1 MPQPDQ
7 WDVPMLATILRR
19 RARSIAL
26 LALVAM
32 AAALAF
38 SLLQTRQYTATAGV
52 LFRQQ
57 NLDQTLLGTSALPP
71 SSDPTRQASTDL
83 TLASLPTIAE
93 QAGKAI
99 VPSLSREQVQRK
111 ISISSTSESDVV
123 NVAATDRAPARAAA
137 IANAYAAQVVQA
149 QRTTDREAL
158 SAARAQLQA
167 QLTALGAARQNSAE
181 AKALTAR
188 LQQLTVVASLQTG
201 EAEIV
206 QPALTPTS
214 PSSPTTPRNVVLGLL
229 VGLVLGVALALVREG
244 SDRRVK
250 DVDGLEEIFGAPVL
264 AAVTDMHD
272 ADAATES
279 FRTLRAQLRYF
290 SVDRNIRTV
299 LVTSAVAG
307 EGKTTVAS
315 NLALAAGAVS
325 GSRTLLIEADLR
337 KGDLAGVLGVEQSPG
352 LVQVLSGEAQ
362 LHSAIQRPAHFGES
376 REDEAPPA
384 FDVLVA
390 GAYPPNAA
398 EMLESQSMAALL
410 ARASADYDLIIIDTA
425 PLLLVA
431 DATPLLR
438 SVSGVLAVASLG
450 DTKRDALRF
459 LAKQLKQVDAPVL
472 GLVANRVLAQDVAGG
487 YGYGYGYHSSEQRSA
502 SPPAA
507 IAESGGMTQLTASP
521 LEHEGATA
529 NPTGRIPV

>member
-1 MPQPDQ
+1 MPQTDQ
-7 WDVPMLATILRR
+7 WDVPMFATILRR
-19 RARSIAL
+19 RARSIVL

-38 SLLQTRQYTATAGV
+38 SLLQARQYTATAGV

-57 NLDQTLLGTSALPP
+57 NLAQTLLGSSALPP
-71 SSDPTRQASTDL
+71 STDPTRQASTDL
-83 TLASLPTIAE
+83 TLVSLPDIAE
-93 QAGKAI
+93 QTGKALT
-99 VPSLSREQVQRK
+99 PSLSREQVQHK
-111 ISISSTSESDVV
+111 ISVSASSESDVV
-123 NVAATDRAPARAAA
+123 DIAATDREPARATD
-137 IANAYAAQVVQA
+137 IANAYAAQAVQS

-158 SAARAQLQA
+158 STAKAQLQA
-167 QLTALGAARQNSAE
+167 QLTALGASRQNSAE
-181 AKALTAR
+181 AKALTAH
-188 LQQLTVVASLQTG
+188 LQQLAVVASLQTG

-206 QPALTPTS
+206 QPALEPSS
-214 PSSPTTPRNVVLGLL
+214 PSSPTTARNVVLGLL
-229 VGLVLGVALALVREG
+229 VGLVLGIALALVREG

-250 DVDGLEEIFGAPVL
+250 DVDALEEIFGAPVL
-264 AAVTDMHD
+264 AAITDMDD

-315 NLALAAGAVS
+315 NLALAAGAIS

-337 KGDLAGVLGVEQSPG
+337 KGDLAGVLGVKQSPG
-352 LVQVLSGEAQ
+352 LVQVLSGEAH
-362 LHSAIQRPAHFGES
+362 LHSAIQRPTHFGEG
-376 REDEAPPA
+376 DGPAA

-410 ARASADYDLIIIDTA
+410 ARASADYDLIVIDTA

-438 SVSGVLAVASLG
+438 SVSGVLAVASVG
-450 DTKRDALRF
+450 DTKSDALHF

-487 YGYGYGYHSSEQRSA
+487 YGYGYGYGSAEQRS
-502 SPPAA
+502 SPAGAVP
-507 IAESGGMTQLTASP
+507 EGDGMSQLTAFAREPES
-521 LEHEGATA
+521 AV
-529 NPTGRIPV
+529 NPIGRIQA

>member
-1 MPQPDQ
+1 MPQTDQ
-7 WDVPMLATILRR
+7 WDVPMFATILRR
-19 RARSIAL
+19 RARSIVL

-38 SLLQTRQYTATAGV
+38 SLLQARQYTATAGV

-57 NLDQTLLGTSALPP
+57 NLDQTLLGSSALPP
-71 SSDPTRQASTDL
+71 SNDPTRQASTDL
-83 TLASLPTIAE
+83 TLISLPAIAA
-93 QAGKAI
+93 QTGKALT
-99 VPSLSREQVQRK
+99 PSLSREQVQRK
-111 ISISSTSESDVV
+111 ISISASSESDVFDI
-123 NVAATDRAPARAAA
+123 AATDRTPARATA
-137 IANAYAAQVVQA
+137 IANAYAAQAVQS

-158 SAARAQLQA
+158 STAKAQLQA
-167 QLTALGAARQNSAE
+167 QLTALGASRQNSAE
-181 AKALTAR
+181 ARALTAR

-206 QPALTPTS
+206 QPALEPSS
-214 PSSPTTPRNVVLGLL
+214 PSSPTTARNVVLGLL
-229 VGLVLGVALALVREG
+229 VGLVLGIALALVREG

-250 DVDGLEEIFGAPVL
+250 DVDALEEIFGAPVL
-264 AAVTDMHD
+264 AAITDMD
-272 ADAATES
+272 DVDAATES

-315 NLALAAGAVS
+315 NLALAAGAIS

-337 KGDLAGVLGVEQSPG
+337 KGDLAGVLGVKQSPG
-352 LVQVLSGEAQ
+352 LVQVLSGEAH
-362 LHSAIQRPAHFGES
+362 LHSAIQRPTHFGEQ
-376 REDEAPPA
+376 REGDSPAA

-410 ARASADYDLIIIDTA
+410 ARASADYDLIVIDTA

-438 SVSGVLAVASLG
+438 SVSGVLAVASVG
-450 DTKRDALRF
+450 DTKSDALHF

-487 YGYGYGYHSSEQRSA
+487 YGYGYGYGSAEQRS
-502 SPPAA
+502 SPAGA
-507 IAESGGMTQLTASP
+507 IPEGDGMSQLTAFAREP
-521 LEHEGATA
+521 EGAV
-529 NPTGRIPV
+529 NPTGRIQA

>member
-1 MPQPDQ
+1 MSQPDQ

-19 RARSIAL
+19 RARSIVL

-57 NLDQTLLGTSALPP
+57 NLAQTLLGASALPP

-83 TLASLPTIAE
+83 TLASLPSIAE
-93 QAGKAI
+93 QAGKTIA
-99 VPSLSREQVQRK
+99 PSLSREQVQHK
-111 ISISSTSESDVV
+111 ISISATSESDVV
-123 NVAATDRAPARAAA
+123 DVAATDRKPARAAA
-137 IANAYAAQVVQA
+137 IANSYAAQVVQA

-158 SAARAQLQA
+158 SAAKAQVQA
-167 QLTALGAARQNSAE
+167 QLTALGRARQHSAE
-181 AKALTAR
+181 AQALIAR
-188 LQQLTVVASLQTG
+188 EQQLTVVASLQTG

-214 PSSPTTPRNVVLGLL
+214 PSSPTTVRNAVLGLL
-229 VGLVLGVALALVREG
+229 VGLVLGIALAFVREG
-244 SDRRVK
+244 SDRRIK
-250 DVDGLEEIFGAPVL
+250 DVESLEEIFGAPVL
-264 AAVTDMHD
+264 AAVTDMED

-290 SVDRNIRTV
+290 SIDRNIRTV
-299 LVTSAVAG
+299 LVTSAIAG

-315 NLALAAGAVS
+315 HLALAAGAVP

-337 KGDLAGVLGVEQSPG
+337 KGDLAGVLGVKQSPG
-352 LVQVLSGEAQ
+352 LVQVLSGEAH
-362 LHSAIQRPAHFGES
+362 LHNAIQRPARFGEG
-376 REDEAPPA
+376 REGEEPPA

-398 EMLESQSMAALL
+398 EILESQSMAALL
-410 ARASADYDLIIIDTA
+410 ARASADYDLIVIDTA

-438 SVSGVLAVASLG
+438 SVSGVIAVASLG
-450 DTKRDALRF
+450 DTKRDALKF
-459 LAKQLKQVDAPVL
+459 LAKQLRQVDAPVL
-472 GLVANRVLAQDVAGG
+472 GLVANRVLQGDVAGG
-487 YGYGYGYHSSEQRSA
+487 YGYGYGYSSTEQRTSPDVAASTGPDLLSMSA
-502 SPPAA
+502 P
-507 IAESGGMTQLTASP
+507 ER
-521 LEHEGATA
+521 EDAT
-529 NPTGRIPV
+529 NPTSHISL

>member
-1 MPQPDQ
+1 
-7 WDVPMLATILRR
+7 MLATILRR
-19 RARSIAL
+19 RARSILL

-38 SLLQTRQYTATAGV
+38 SLLQARQYTATAGV

-57 NLDQTLLGTSALPP
+57 NLDQTLLGASALPP
-71 SSDPTRQASTDL
+71 STDPTRQASTDL
-83 TLASLPTIAE
+83 TLVSLPEIAE
-93 QAGKAI
+93 QTGKTLA
-99 VPSLSREQVQRK
+99 PSLSRAEVQRK
-111 ISISSTSESDVV
+111 ISVSSTSESDVV
-123 NVAATDRAPARAAA
+123 DIAASDRTPSRAAD
-137 IANAYAAQVVQA
+137 IANAYAAQVVQS
-149 QRTTDREAL
+149 QRASDRAAV
-158 SAARAQLQA
+158 SAAKAQLQA
-167 QLTALGAARQNSAE
+167 QLTALGAAAQNSPE
-181 AKALTAR
+181 AKALLAR
-188 LQQLTVVASLQTG
+188 EQQLTVVASLQTG

-206 QPALTPTS
+206 QPALQPTS
-214 PSSPTTPRNVVLGLL
+214 PSSPTTVRNTVLGLL
-229 VGLVLGVALALVREG
+229 VGLVLGIALALVREG

-250 DVDGLEEIFGAPVL
+250 DVESLEEIFGAPVL
-264 AAVTDMHD
+264 AAVTDMAD

-290 SVDRNIRTV
+290 SIDRNIRTV

-315 NLALAAGAVS
+315 HLARAAGAVP

-337 KGDLAGVLGVEQSPG
+337 KGDLADVLGVEQSPG
-352 LVQVLSGEAQ
+352 LVQVLSGEVD
-362 LHSAIQRPAHFGES
+362 LHSAIRRPERFGEDDS
-376 REDEAPPA
+376 EGPVA

-438 SVSGVLAVASLG
+438 SVSGVLAVASLE

-487 YGYGYGYHSSEQRSA
+487 YGYGYGYHSSEQRS
-502 SPPAA
+502 SPDAA
-507 IAESGGMTQLTASP
+507 LAPGEGGTGLGSTTSAQDHQAQT
-521 LEHEGATA
+521 T
-529 NPTGRIPV
+529 PTGRISV